1 MHEGRTAFS
10 LDGGRTKF
18 PSLEQLVEFH
28 RMNSGPLPTLLTDR
42 HVEICPVGALVNIAS
57 WQKNSTPTDA
67 AKTTTIFRE
76 LGLLFKMAAVP

>member
-1 MHEGRTAFS
+1 VHEGRTAFS

-28 RMNSGPLPTLLTDR
+28 RMNTGPLPTLLTDR

-57 WQKNSTPTDA
+57 
-67 AKTTTIFRE
+67 
-76 LGLLFKMAAVP
+76 

>member
-1 MHEGRTAFS
+1 MMHEGRTAFS

-57 WQKNSTPTDA
+57 
-67 AKTTTIFRE
+67 
-76 LGLLFKMAAVP
+76 